1 MDNLKIWQEK
11 DVDLSAVSN
20 KKIAVIG
27 YGAQGQAQA
36 LCMRD
41 SGLDVIVGNRPGK
54 SFDAAKKAN
63 FDVMSVREAV
73 IKADII
79 HILLPDEHQGEI
91 FAADIAPYL
100 SSGQTLSFSHG
111 FSIVYK
117 EIVPPPQINVMM
129 VAPKGIATQVRNKFL
144 SGSGVPGLISV
155 RIGTQETFK
164 IALAMAH
171 GMGLTRAGVMECSM
185 EQETIQD
192 LFGEQNVLCGGM
204 IDLMYAAFEVLTEA
218 GYPPHMAYIECIQ
231 EAKLIIDQIY
241 EKGFKETNRIISNT
255 AEWGEYVNGPR
266 LITADV
272 KERMRESLKKIE
284 NGEFAREW
292 IAEVKKGSPNLL
304 AKREASG
311 NHPIEAAGAK
321 VREIFQKK

>member
-73 IKADII
+73 IEADII

-100 SSGQTLSFSHG
+100 SSGRTLSFSHG

-185 EQETIQD
+185 EQETIQA
-192 LFGEQNVLCGGM
+192 LGQGGSVR
-204 IDLMYAAFEVLTEA
+204 LLTVQHFP
-218 GYPPHMAYIECIQ
+218 G
-231 EAKLIIDQIY
+231 KR
-241 EKGFKETNRIISNT
+241 FRTVNT
-255 AEWGEYVNGPR
+255 AL
-266 LITADV
+266 LIRSLRTA
-272 KERMRESLKKIE
+272 
-284 NGEFAREW
+284 
-292 IAEVKKGSPNLL
+292 
-304 AKREASG
+304 
-311 NHPIEAAGAK
+311 
-321 VREIFQKK
+321 